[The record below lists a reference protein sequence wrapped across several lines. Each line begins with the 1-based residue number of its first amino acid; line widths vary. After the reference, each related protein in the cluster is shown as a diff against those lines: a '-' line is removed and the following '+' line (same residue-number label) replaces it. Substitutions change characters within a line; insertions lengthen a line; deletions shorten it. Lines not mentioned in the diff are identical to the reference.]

1 MLRISLQTLRARR
14 GSLAGAF
21 VAIWLA
27 VTLAYGTGLLMDG
40 ALSPPGPGR
49 FAAAQTVVRAKPA
62 DPTLPAPML
71 AAGLVEGA
79 VDDVAFPVGAWAD
92 GRRLGTEPLHAH
104 GWSSAALAPY
114 RLTAGRAPSGPR
126 EVVADDRLRAGTRVR
141 VAAPGGEATYRVTGT
156 VRAAAG
162 APTLFFADAVA
173 SRLSGH
179 PGKADALAV
188 PSGAPERVRHD
199 VAALVAA
206 STRPAETSPAA
217 VLSSAAT
224 SRAADSTPV
233 GSSPAGT
240 RSAATARAATFPRLE
255 ALDRAHAADA
265 DAGDPRA
272 ADRATLVAIFAT
284 MGGIAGAV
292 ALFVVAGTFTLAITQ
307 RRREVAVLRALGA
320 APDQVRRL
328 IAGEALIVS
337 VVAGV
342 LGILAGRPLADAIV
356 SILAE
361 HGTVPAGFG
370 PGSSWIPLVAAFGG
384 GILVAQ
390 VAVFAAARR
399 AGRTRPAEALREAAI
414 ERARPGIIQ
423 LLTGL
428 ACLGGGVAMALIF
441 KGAWALAFAILE
453 GLLLAVGVGL
463 LGRALLGLPAALLA
477 YPLRRLGAAGLLAG
491 TSLAANRWRTA
502 ALATPIVLVAMLAG
516 IQGVVQDSG
525 RRDTEAVT
533 AERVTAPFVVTG
545 RDGAPVSDDTA
556 RRLAGRRGID
566 GVTAVRTTE
575 IQPDGALGEDG
586 PYAAAAVTAHGAR
599 TLELRFSHGS
609 LADVRGDRVA
619 VSRVLAETGDL
630 RPGSRF
636 TAAGRTL
643 HVAAI
648 YERAAGLGEVVT
660 AHADAPTVAVFVA
673 GSRRALDRFAAHR
686 EGLTVLTRDE
696 YRAGL
701 RTASN
706 EHAWAVWMI
715 IGLAALF
722 SALALINTAAMATA
736 ERRPE
741 LATIR
746 LLGGTPG
753 LAARTVALETL
764 PTVLVALGAGAA
776 IVATAV
782 HGVPLGLSG
791 IPLSVP
797 VTLVATVTAG
807 AAALGLLAALVS
819 THLALRASPAAAMR
833 LRDS

>member
-1 MLRISLQTLRARR
+1 M
-14 GSLAGAF
+14 
-21 VAIWLA
+21 
-27 VTLAYGTGLLMDG
+27 
-40 ALSPPGPGR
+40 
-49 FAAAQTVVRAKPA
+49 
-62 DPTLPAPML
+62 
-71 AAGLVEGA
+71 
-79 VDDVAFPVGAWAD
+79 
-92 GRRLGTEPLHAH
+92 
-104 GWSSAALAPY
+104 
-114 RLTAGRAPSGPR
+114 
-126 EVVADDRLRAGTRVR
+126 
-141 VAAPGGEATYRVTGT
+141 
-156 VRAAAG
+156 
-162 APTLFFADAVA
+162 
-173 SRLSGH
+173 
-179 PGKADALAV
+179 
-188 PSGAPERVRHD
+188 
-199 VAALVAA
+199 AA
-206 STRPAETSPAA
+206 ST
-217 VLSSAAT
+217 SSAAT
-224 SRAADSTPV
+224 S
-233 GSSPAGT
+233 
-240 RSAATARAATFPRLE
+240 PRLE

-272 ADRATLVAIFAT
+272 ADRASLVAIFAT

-320 APDQVRRL
+320 APHQVRRL

-337 VVAGV
+337 AVAGV

-370 PGSSWIPLVAAFGG
+370 PGNSWIPLVAAFGG

-399 AGRTRPAEALREAAI
+399 AGRTRPAEALREATI
-414 ERARPGIIQ
+414 ERAQPGILQ

-441 KGAWALAFAILE
+441 KGTWAVAFAILE

-545 RDGAPVSDDTA
+545 RDGAPVPDDTA
-556 RRLAGRRGID
+556 RRLAGRRGVN
-566 GVTAVRTTE
+566 GVAAVRDDRDPARRCASARTGRTPRPRSPRTAPARSTCASATARSRTSAA
-575 IQPDGALGEDG
+575 IAWPSAVSS
-586 PYAAAAVTAHGAR
+586 PNPATYAPAAASPPH
-599 TLELRFSHGS
+599 
-609 LADVRGDRVA
+609 
-619 VSRVLAETGDL
+619 
-630 RPGSRF
+630 
-636 TAAGRTL
+636 GRTL
-643 HVAAI
+643 HIVAI
-648 YERAAGLGEVVT
+648 YERAAGLGDVVT
-660 AHADAPTVAVFVA
+660 AHADAPTAAVFVA
-673 GSRRALDRFAAHR
+673 GSRRALDRFAAQR

-706 EHAWAVWMI
+706 EQAWAVWMI

-736 ERRPE
+736 ERRSE

-782 HGVPLGLSG
+782 HGVPLGLTG

-797 VTLVATVTAG
+797 VTLVAAVTAG
-807 AAALGLLAALVS
+807 AATLGLLAALVS
-819 THLALRASPAAAMR
+819 TRLALRSSPAAAMR

>member
-14 GSLAGAF
+14 GTLAGAF
-21 VAIWLA
+21 IAIWLA

-62 DPTLPAPML
+62 DPTLPAPLL

-126 EVVADDRLRAGTRVR
+126 EVVADERLRAGTRVR

-206 STRPAETSPAA
+206 STRPAGHRPPSSIVRRHVAPAA
-217 VLSSAAT
+217 DSSPSLVARRTTSRCRDRAAT
-224 SRAADSTPV
+224 S
-233 GSSPAGT
+233 
-240 RSAATARAATFPRLE
+240 RLE

-320 APDQVRRL
+320 APHQVRRL

-337 VVAGV
+337 VVAGA

-414 ERARPGIIQ
+414 ERARPGILQ

-441 KGAWALAFAILE
+441 KGTWALAFAILE

-566 GVTAVRTTE
+566 GVAAVRTTE
-575 IQPDGALGEDG
+575 IQPDGALGENG
-586 PYAAAAVTAHGAR
+586 PYAAAAVTTHGAR
-599 TLELRFSHGS
+599 TLDLRFSHGS

-619 VSRVLAETGDL
+619 VSRVLAESGDL

-648 YERAAGLGEVVT
+648 YERAAGLGDVVT
-660 AHADAPTVAVFVA
+660 AHADAPTAAVFVA

-706 EHAWAVWMI
+706 EQAWAVWMI

-736 ERRPE
+736 ERRSE

-782 HGVPLGLSG
+782 HGVPLGLTG

-797 VTLVATVTAG
+797 VTLVAAVTAG

-819 THLALRASPAAAMR
+819 TRLALRASPAAAMR
-833 LRDS
+833 L